1 MKIFE
6 GNDKLAYRDPACYY
20 HGGFFHLFFTVSE
33 KDGDHMYNRIGY
45 ARSRELT
52 SWSAIRML
60 TARDLSKN
68 FSSPGNVF
76 PHGDGFLICFCSYP
90 MPQSFK
96 TRHWATEDARLYTM
110 FTKDFESFG
119 EPTLL
124 NPKSHLPIEKTGRM
138 IDPYLIE
145 KDGLTYVFY
154 DGGGISYAT
163 SADGETWEFR
173 GRVPGGE
180 RCENPCILPWQGRYL
195 LLASPS
201 SGITFFE
208 SDDLLHWRETGHE
221 PLRKPEWDW
230 ADGRLT
236 AAFALELPKEYPHRY
251 AVFFHGSRDVF
262 PETHGNATL
271 ALVYTDDFRKFYD

>member
-6 GNDKLAYRDPACYY
+6 GNEKLAYRDPACYY

-33 KDGDHMYNRIGY
+33 KDGEHMYNRIGY
-45 ARSRELT
+45 SRS
-52 SWSAIRML
+52 
-60 TARDLSKN
+60 RDLSVWSEPRALTVRDLSLN
-68 FSSPGNVF
+68 FSSPGNVI
-76 PHGDGFLICFCSYP
+76 PYEDGFWVCFCSYP
-90 MPQSFK
+90 MPQAFK
-96 TRHWATEDARLYTM
+96 ARHWATEDARLYTM

-119 EPTLL
+119 EPALL
-124 NPKSHLPIEKTGRM
+124 NPKGHLPIEQVGRM
-138 IDPYLIE
+138 IDPYLVE

-154 DGGGISYAT
+154 DGGGISYST
-163 SADGETWEFR
+163 SRDGEMWTFG

-180 RCENPCILPWQGRYL
+180 RCENPCILPWDGRYL
-195 LLASPS
+195 MLASPL

-208 SDDLLHWRETGHE
+208 SDDLLHWQETGHE
-221 PLRKPEWDW
+221 PLKKPDWDW

-236 AAFALELPKEYPHRY
+236 AAFALELPKEFEHRY

-271 ALVYTDDFRKFYD
+271 AFVYTDDFESFYE